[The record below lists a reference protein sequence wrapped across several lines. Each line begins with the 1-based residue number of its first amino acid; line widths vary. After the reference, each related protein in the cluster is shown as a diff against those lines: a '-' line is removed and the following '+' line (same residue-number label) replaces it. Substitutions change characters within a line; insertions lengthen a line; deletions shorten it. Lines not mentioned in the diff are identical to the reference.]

1 LFYKKLVEI
10 QKLNRFKSAK
20 NIAQNA
26 GFCIKIFKI
35 FVRRGGFSPPP
46 PLPTR
51 VIYMALV
58 TRTTKILEGLVK
70 FLDY

>member
-1 LFYKKLVEI
+1 MQDFASKYSKFSSGGV
-10 QKLNRFKSAK
+10 
-20 NIAQNA
+20 
-26 GFCIKIFKI
+26 GF
-35 FVRRGGFSPPP
+35 PP

>member
-1 LFYKKLVEI
+1 LLYKKLVEI

-35 FVRRGGFSPPP
+35 FVRRGGSP